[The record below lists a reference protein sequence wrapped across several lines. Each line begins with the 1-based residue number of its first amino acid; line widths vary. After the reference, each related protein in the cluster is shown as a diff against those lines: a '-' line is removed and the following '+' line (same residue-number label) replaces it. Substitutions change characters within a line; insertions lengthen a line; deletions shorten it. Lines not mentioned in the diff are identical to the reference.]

1 MLALQGRGNNRA
13 ISWNNC
19 HHNMIRAT
27 PSKDK
32 LTKQCHPFF
41 LSLLLLDDIK
51 LQWNYYFL
59 NLKRHLV
66 YLFGILCYVNGIV
79 GNCQNY
85 PGFCLSDCSTAIR
98 GASWEDLRCW
108 CAHKGHIGV
117 SQSWRCPWGYR
128 LFLCKTHQ
136 KSEAASC
143 LKGLFDGS
151 ILYVLREIP
160 PFGHTLPFWP
170 STTTILMCWLYSLC
184 YYTKCCLM

>member
-1 MLALQGRGNNRA
+1 MR
-13 ISWNNC
+13 
-19 HHNMIRAT
+19 
-27 PSKDK
+27 
-32 LTKQCHPFF
+32 
-41 LSLLLLDDIK
+41 LSCNEMTIFKFKKTSCLSF
-51 LQWNYYFL
+51 Y
-59 NLKRHLV
+59 
-66 YLFGILCYVNGIV
+66 ILCYVNGIV

-117 SQSWRCPWGYR
+117 SLSWRCPWGYR

-151 ILYVLREIP
+151 ILYPTIWTHTPFLAKYSHDSNVLVIFTVLLHYE
-160 PFGHTLPFWP
+160 LPDVICNSKFRYVQIFLHFFYLW
-170 STTTILMCWLYSLC
+170 IRLLG
-184 YYTKCCLM
+184 